1 MRVGELAALLAHHD
15 PAVCKRQA
23 LPIVDRDDHLVGII
37 TRGDVLRALDADPA
51 GERTVLEAGSS
62 RPVVAYPN
70 ELMYD
75 AVNKMLRHHVGRLPV
90 VSRDDQ
96 RKLLGYI
103 GRAEVMSARLRR
115 IEEEQVREPGWLRR
129 FF

>member
-1 MRVGELAALLAHHD
+1 
-15 PAVCKRQA
+15 
-23 LPIVDRDDHLVGII
+23 VGII
-37 TRGDVLRALDADPA
+37 TRGDVLRALEADPS
-51 GERTVLEAGSS
+51 GQKTVLEAGTP
-62 RPVVAYPN
+62 RPVVTSPD

-90 VSRDDQ
+90 VSRDDPG
-96 RKLLGYI
+96 KLLGYI

-115 IEEEQVREPGWLRR
+115 IEEEHVREPGWIRR